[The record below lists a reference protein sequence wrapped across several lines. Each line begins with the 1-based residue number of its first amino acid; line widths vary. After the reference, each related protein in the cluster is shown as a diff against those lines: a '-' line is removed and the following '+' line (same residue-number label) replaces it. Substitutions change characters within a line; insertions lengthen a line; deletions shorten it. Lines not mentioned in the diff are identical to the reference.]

1 MDEHAQGLLF
11 RIVTKLYASLEYFVD
26 NLGSEH
32 IWPALSVVATIL
44 FILGVGYLM
53 SYLVRM
59 EEDTVK
65 RNENKD
71 QLNNNGKFEIFTS
84 SLSDSRFKNI

>member
-11 RIVTKLYASLEYFVD
+11 RIVTKLYTSLEYFVD

-71 QLNNNGKFEIFTS
+71 QLNNNGKY
-84 SLSDSRFKNI
+84 FKYFVLLVNFQ